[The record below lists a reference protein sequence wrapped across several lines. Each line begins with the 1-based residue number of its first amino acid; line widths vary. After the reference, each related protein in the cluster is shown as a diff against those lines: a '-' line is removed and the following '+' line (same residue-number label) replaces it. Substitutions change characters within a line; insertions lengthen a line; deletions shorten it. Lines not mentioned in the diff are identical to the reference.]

1 MSSIS
6 SIRARQILDSRGNPT
21 VQVDIILSDGSF
33 GRASVPSGAS
43 TGSHEA
49 LELRDG
55 GHQYGGLGVTKAVAN
70 VNTPIAQAITGK
82 EFTQQTLDETLGAL
96 DGTMNKSN
104 FGANAILGVSLA
116 FAHAAAA
123 SAHEPLWR
131 YFADTF
137 GTASVSLPRLMANV
151 LNGGKH
157 AFHSTDVQ
165 EYMIV
170 PLDAPSFSERLRRV
184 TETFHALKSVLI
196 SDGQSTLIGDEGG
209 FAPSL
214 PSNQAALDLLITAI
228 RKAGYTPGKDIAL
241 AIDVAATE
249 LYRNNAYVLA
259 KDGIAGDAALM
270 TDTYKKWIAAYPI
283 ISIEDGLAEDDWT
296 GWTALTKELGGIQL
310 IGDDLFVTNTTRIQ
324 KGINEHAANAVLI
337 KPNQIGT
344 LTQTAQAVALAKQ
357 SGYKTIISHR
367 SGETEDTTIA
377 DLAVGLDAGQIK
389 AGSLSRGERTAKYNR
404 LLQIEEELAT
414 QE

>member
-21 VQVDIILSDGSF
+21 VQVDLTLSDGSF

-55 GHQYGGLGVTKAVAN
+55 GHPYNGLGVTKAVN
-70 VNTPIAQAITGK
+70 NINETIAQKIAGK
-82 EFTQQTLDETLGAL
+82 EFTQQTLDEALGAL
-96 DGTMNKSN
+96 DGTINKSN
-104 FGANAILGVSLA
+104 LGANAILGVSLA
-116 FAHAAAA
+116 FAHAAATRA
-123 SAHEPLWR
+123 RQPLWR

-137 GTASVSLPRLMANV
+137 EISSPSLPRLMANV

-157 AFHSTDVQ
+157 ALHSTDVQ

-170 PLDAPSFSERLRRV
+170 PVGAPSFSQGLRRV

-196 SDGQSTLIGDEGG
+196 SDGQSTLVGDEGG

-228 RKAGYTPGKDIAL
+228 RKAGYAPGKDIAL

-296 GWTALTKELGGIQL
+296 GWTALTKELNSIQL
-310 IGDDLFVTNTTRIQ
+310 VGDDLFVTNTTRIQ

-357 SGYKTIISHR
+357 AGYKTIISHR

-404 LLQIEEELAT
+404 LLQIEEELT
-414 QE
+414 QS

>member
-1 MSSIS
+1 MFSIS
-6 SIRARQILDSRGNPT
+6 SVRARQILDSRGNPT
-21 VQVDIILSDGSF
+21 VQVDLTLSDGSF

-55 GHQYGGLGVTKAVAN
+55 GHQYGGLGVTKAVGN
-70 VNTPIAQAITGK
+70 VNKTIAPKITGK

-104 FGANAILGVSLA
+104 LGANAILGVSLA
-116 FAHAAAA
+116 FAHAAAQ
-123 SAHEPLWR
+123 SAKTPLWR
-131 YFADTF
+131 YFGDTF
-137 GTASVSLPRLMANV
+137 GVSTPSLPRPMANV

-157 AFHSTDVQ
+157 ALGSTDIQ
-165 EYMIV
+165 EFMIV
-170 PLDAPSFSERLRRV
+170 PLDAPTFSEGLRRI
-184 TETFHALKSVLI
+184 TETFHTLKSVLV
-196 SDGQSTLIGDEGG
+196 SDGQSTLVGDEGG

-214 PSNQAALDLLITAI
+214 SSNQAALDLLVTAI

-270 TDTYKKWIAAYPI
+270 TDTYKKWVAAYPI
-283 ISIEDGLAEDDWT
+283 ISIEDGLAEDDWA

-324 KGINEHAANAVLI
+324 KGINERAANAVLI

-344 LTQTAQAVALAKQ
+344 LTETAQAVALAKQ
-357 SGYKTIISHR
+357 AGYKTIISHR

-377 DLAVGLDAGQIK
+377 DLAVGLNTGQIK

-404 LLQIEEELAT
+404 LLQIEEELALG
-414 QE
+414 